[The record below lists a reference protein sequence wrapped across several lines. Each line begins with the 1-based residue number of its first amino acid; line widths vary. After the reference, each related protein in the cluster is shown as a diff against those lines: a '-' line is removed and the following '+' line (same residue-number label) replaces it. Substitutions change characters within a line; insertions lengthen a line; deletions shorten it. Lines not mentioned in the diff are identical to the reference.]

1 MAFQHYSRIQFAYD
15 QGYGPR
21 VLVVTI
27 AGNNPVNG
35 VDEAMHEEL
44 ARVFTD
50 CQRDPDS
57 DLIVLTGKGR
67 VFCAGGDLDWFD
79 EQISNPASFRAIAPD
94 AKRIV
99 LSLLELEKP
108 IICRLNGAAAGLGAT
123 IALMCDVIIAEDTAK
138 IGDPHVKVG
147 LVAGDG
153 GAVIWPALIGMARA
167 KEMLLTGDLISGAEA
182 ARIGLINYAVPAA
195 ELDGKVAEL
204 AQKILGN
211 PRWAVRWTKVV
222 MNQQLRQ
229 AANLTMDAAVAY
241 ETLSNMMA
249 DRAEAVA
256 AFKEKWRCASNCAA
270 LWTPKPRAKSVSCG
284 TVPTPGRAICLL
296 NWQTWAFAA

>member
-1 MAFQHYSRIQFAYD
+1 MEFQHYSRIQFAYD

-27 AGNNPVNG
+27 SGNNPVNG

-50 CQRDPDS
+50 CQRDTDS

-123 IALMCDVIIAEDTAK
+123 IALMCDVIIAEENAK

-153 GAVIWPALIGMARA
+153 GAVIWPALIGVARA

-182 ARIGLINYAVPAA
+182 ARIGLVNYAVPSDQ
-195 ELDGKVAEL
+195 LDSKVAEM
-204 AQKILGN
+204 AGKILGN
-211 PRWAVRWTKVV
+211 PRWAVRWTKVI

-241 ETLSNMMA
+241 ETLSNMA
-249 DRAEAVA
+249 KDRAEAVS
-256 AFKEKWRCASNCAA
+256 AFKEKRKMN
-270 LWTPKPRAKSVSCG
+270 LTG
-284 TVPTPGRAICLL
+284 E
-296 NWQTWAFAA
+296 

>member
-1 MAFQHYSRIQFAYD
+1 MEFKNYSRIEFAYD

-21 VLVVTI
+21 VLVVRI
-27 AGNNPVNG
+27 AGTNRVNG
-35 VDEAMHEEL
+35 VDEAMHEDL

-57 DLIVLTGKGR
+57 DLIVLTGKGD
-67 VFCAGGDLDWFD
+67 VFCAGGDFDWFE
-79 EQISNPASFRAIAPD
+79 EQIKNPASFRAIAPD

-108 IICRLNGAAAGLGAT
+108 MICRLNGAAAGLGAT

-167 KEMLLTGDLISGAEA
+167 KEMLLTGDMISGAEA
-182 ARIGLINYAVPAA
+182 ARIGLINHAVPRG
-195 ELDGKVAEL
+195 ELDAKVTEL
-204 AQKILGN
+204 AAKILSN

-229 AANLTMDAAVAY
+229 TANLTMDAAIAY
-241 ETLSNMMA
+241 ETLSNMA
-249 DRAEAVA
+249 QDRAEAVA
-256 AFKEKWRCASNCAA
+256 AFKEKRPMKLS
-270 LWTPKPRAKSVSCG
+270 G
-284 TVPTPGRAICLL
+284 E
-296 NWQTWAFAA
+296 

>member
-1 MAFQHYSRIQFAYD
+1 MFESYHRITFARD

-35 VDEAMHEEL
+35 VDEMMHEEL

-79 EQISNPASFRAIAPD
+79 EQIAHPERFRAIAPD

-99 LSLLELEKP
+99 FSLLDLEKP
-108 IICRLNGAAAGLGAT
+108 VICRLNGAAAGLGAT
-123 IALMCDVIIAEDTAK
+123 IALMCDVIVAEDTAK

-167 KEMLLTGDLISGAEA
+167 KEMLMTGDLISGAEA
-182 ARIGLINYAVPAA
+182 ARMGLVNHAVPAA
-195 ELDGKVAEL
+195 ELDAKVASI
-204 AQKILGN
+204 AAKILGN
-211 PRWAVRWTKVV
+211 PRWAVRWTKTV
-222 MNQQLRQ
+222 MNQQLRA
-229 AANLTMDAAVAY
+229 AANLMADSAVAY
-241 ETLSNMMA
+241 EMLSNMTR

-256 AFKEKWRCASNCAA
+256 AFKEKRPMR
-270 LWTPKPRAKSVSCG
+270 LTG
-284 TVPTPGRAICLL
+284 E
-296 NWQTWAFAA
+296 